1 MCYSRTIISLRCVFI
16 ACLLSSVANVC
27 MILARMYTCSSC
39 FRYSPTFTEFV
50 YIKLGMPQ
58 LQEKTYG
65 NFPAWMETLEVLRL
79 ETLET
84 PVLVWNDVKR
94 MELKKVRSSNKV
106 TFLHLYCEL
115 ELKDHENTQ
124 YCCV

>member
-1 MCYSRTIISLRCVFI
+1 
-16 ACLLSSVANVC
+16 
-27 MILARMYTCSSC
+27 
-39 FRYSPTFTEFV
+39 
-50 YIKLGMPQ
+50 MPQ

-94 MELKKVRSSNKV
+94 MELKKVWSSNKV
-106 TFLHLYCEL
+106 TSLHMCCEL
-115 ELKDHENTQ
+115 EFKDHENTQ
-124 YCCV
+124 YRL

>member
-1 MCYSRTIISLRCVFI
+1 M
-16 ACLLSSVANVC
+16 
-27 MILARMYTCSSC
+27 CSSY
-39 FRYSPTFTEFV
+39 FGYSPTFTEFV
-50 YIKLGMPQ
+50 YFELGMPQ

-94 MELKKVRSSNKV
+94 MELKKV
-106 TFLHLYCEL
+106 
-115 ELKDHENTQ
+115 
-124 YCCV
+124 